1 MWAEGLNG
9 CGDNLADAVS
19 CRETVLLDQLRGG
32 PEMVFDNLEFRAEPR
47 LSLVAGDA
55 AGVLADVGSYFRRQE
70 TGRMVV
76 LGEAGAGKT
85 VLAVRF
91 LLDQLHHRATLAD
104 AVRGRTSAAPS

>member
-1 MWAEGLNG
+1 MWIEGLNG

-32 PEMVFDNLEFRAEPR
+32 PDMVFDNLESRAEPR
-47 LSLVAGDA
+47 LRLVAGDA

-70 TGRMVV
+70 TGRTVV

>member
-1 MWAEGLNG
+1 
-9 CGDNLADAVS
+9 
-19 CRETVLLDQLRGG
+19 
-32 PEMVFDNLEFRAEPR
+32 
-47 LSLVAGDA
+47 
-55 AGVLADVGSYFRRQE
+55 
-70 TGRMVV
+70 MVV